1 MIIGHEVRHAET
13 LRARYVDAE
22 KKMRDEPSDQPWI
35 RITWTNMLHDRL
47 GKPRPYP
54 PLPAGSVG
62 RSTLR
67 KPG

>member
-13 LRARYVDAE
+13 LRARYVEAE
-22 KKMRDEPSDQPWI
+22 KKMRDEPSV
-35 RITWTNMLHDRL
+35 RIAWTNMLHDRL